1 MAISSDFVETGD
13 SHVAP
18 FGRLLGM
25 TQLEDH
31 FMTYITYI
39 LLNLLSILAYLLP
52 PLSVLAA
59 VLIIRHFIHKR
70 NGSENTGRTQ
80 KWSGTLN
87 TIMLTSV
94 GITIFRA
101 VVDYIYLIILRPD
114 RYAITSFPWY
124 TNSLLYG
131 AGTLLVLLVC
141 FIIKRKT
148 A

>member
-1 MAISSDFVETGD
+1 
-13 SHVAP
+13 
-18 FGRLLGM
+18 
-25 TQLEDH
+25 
-31 FMTYITYI
+31 MTYITYI

-52 PLSVLAA
+52 PIGVLAA
-59 VLIIRHFIHKR
+59 VLIIRHFIRKR

-80 KWSGTLN
+80 KWIGALN
-87 TIMLTSV
+87 TIMITSV

-101 VVDYIYLIILRPD
+101 VADYIYLIILHPD

-131 AGTLLVLLVC
+131 AVTLVVLLVC
-141 FIIKRKT
+141 LIIKFIIKRKT

>member
-1 MAISSDFVETGD
+1 MS
-13 SHVAP
+13 
-18 FGRLLGM
+18 
-25 TQLEDH
+25 
-31 FMTYITYI
+31 YILYI

-59 VLIIRHFIHKR
+59 VLIIRHFIRKR
-70 NGSENTGRTQ
+70 NGSENAGRTQ
-80 KWSGTLN
+80 KWIGTLN

-101 VVDYIYLIILRPD
+101 VRDYIYLTILRPD

-131 AGTLLVLLVC
+131 AVTIVVVLVWL
-141 FIIKRKT
+141 IIKAIIKHR
-148 A
+148 AR

>member
-1 MAISSDFVETGD
+1 
-13 SHVAP
+13 
-18 FGRLLGM
+18 
-25 TQLEDH
+25 
-31 FMTYITYI
+31 MTYITYI

-59 VLIIRHFIHKR
+59 VLIIRHFIRKR
-70 NGSENTGRTQ
+70 KGSENTGRTQ
-80 KWSGTLN
+80 KWIGALN
-87 TIMLTSV
+87 TIMITSV

-101 VVDYIYLIILRPD
+101 VADYIYLIILRPD

-131 AGTLLVLLVC
+131 AVTLVVLLDC
-141 FIIKRKT
+141 LIIKFIIKRKT

>member
-1 MAISSDFVETGD
+1 
-13 SHVAP
+13 
-18 FGRLLGM
+18 
-25 TQLEDH
+25 
-31 FMTYITYI
+31 MTYITYI

-59 VLIIRHFIHKR
+59 VLIIRHFILKR
-70 NGSENTGRTQ
+70 KGSENTGPAQ
-80 KWSGTLN
+80 KRIGTLN
-87 TIMLTSV
+87 AIMITSV

-101 VVDYIYLIILRPD
+101 VADYIYLIILHPD

-131 AGTLLVLLVC
+131 AVTLVVLLVC
-141 FIIKRKT
+141 LIIKFIIKRKT